1 MKDQI
6 EIFEPTKKSM
16 NVIVVVATVIAFFVM
31 QLWEKNSTPG
41 TFTGHTTE
49 FLLQHGAL
57 YGPKVFEGEW
67 YRLVTYLFL
76 HGDIWHLGN
85 NMLILYCLG
94 NALEHYVGKVPYVT
108 IYFFSGILVALGS
121 VVYNTGSPVCVGA
134 SGAVFGVTGAMA
146 WLVIRNKGRLE
157 GFSGPRMVM
166 FVLMSVYTGFVD
178 QGVDN
183 AAHIAGLVAGFLLA
197 ILLYRKPSEPKVE
210 TEVIP

>member
-85 NMLILYCLG
+85 NMLILYC
-94 NALEHYVGKVPYVT
+94 
-108 IYFFSGILVALGS
+108 GI
-121 VVYNTGSPVCVGA
+121 
-134 SGAVFGVTGAMA
+134 
-146 WLVIRNKGRLE
+146 
-157 GFSGPRMVM
+157 
-166 FVLMSVYTGFVD
+166 VLKSQYIV
-178 QGVDN
+178 
-183 AAHIAGLVAGFLLA
+183 
-197 ILLYRKPSEPKVE
+197 
-210 TEVIP
+210 